1 MKANRFGSALLL
13 SALIVPG
20 ISYSVDRAYLASDG
34 NDAHPCTLAKPCR
47 NLPAALAAV
56 VGGGEI
62 WMLDSGSYN
71 GATVTIDKSVT
82 VLAVPGAAAGLAAAG
97 GPAVS
102 ITAAG
107 LQVTLRNLVF
117 SAAPGSGGTTG
128 VHMTGASRLFVESS
142 SFIGLPD
149 RGVLVDGTGRAR
161 ITNTLFTG
169 NRYAMTARNGATVD
183 VAGSTFTGNFAGV
196 SAVNIALG
204 ATNTRVAVSDSTF
217 AYHDFGLAAETF
229 IQNSVATIHAT
240 RCTITNSS
248 EYALFVWQQAIPSV
262 AHVSIGGSLVANN
275 NYAWFRS
282 GLTGTIS
289 TFGNNQFI
297 DNTTS
302 FGGPLPVL
310 ALQ

>member
-1 MKANRFGSALLL
+1 MKANRFRSVLLL
-13 SALIVPG
+13 SALFLPG
-20 ISYSVDRAYLASDG
+20 ISYSLDRAYLASDG

-62 WMLDSGSYN
+62 WVLDSGTYN
-71 GATVTIDKSVT
+71 TATVTIDKSVT
-82 VLAVPGAAAGLAAAG
+82 VLAVPGAAGGLVAAG

-102 ITAAG
+102 IAAAG

-117 SAAPGSGGTTG
+117 SATAGSGGTTG
-128 VHMTGASRLFVESS
+128 VRMTGASRLFVENS
-142 SFIGLPD
+142 SFIGLPE
-149 RGVLVDGTGRAR
+149 RGVDLEGTGRAR

-169 NRYAMTARNGATVD
+169 NRYSVVARNGATID
-183 VAGSTFTGNFAGV
+183 VAGSTFTGNFSGV
-196 SAVNIALG
+196 G
-204 ATNTRVAVSDSTF
+204 ATNDGLAPTTTRITVSDSTF
-217 AYHDFGLAAETF
+217 AYQDFGLAASSF
-229 IQNSVATIHAT
+229 VPNSIATVHAT

-297 DNTTS
+297 DNTTNY
-302 FGGPLPVL
+302 GGPLPL
-310 ALQ
+310 IALQ